1 MTYVSYK
8 GTVKCEYC
16 GFISLYGYQDKDK
29 ICFKCGRGF
38 FRFNAYETWKL
49 NLGETKWKTSKKRNV
64 RTVKAEDL

>member
-1 MTYVSYK
+1 MTYISYK

-29 ICFKCGRGF
+29 ICNKCGKGF

-49 NLGETKWKTSKKRNV
+49 NLGET
-64 RTVKAEDL
+64 E